1 MGMKNG
7 MLCLDHICLGA
18 SPPHKKATKP
28 FPRSFYGLHDFALFF
43 FCIHQKL
50 IPSEN
55 NIFRE
60 IIGNMYVDYVL

>member
-28 FPRSFYGLHDFALFF
+28 FPRSFYSLHDFRFF
-43 FCIHQKL
+43 ASIRKI

-55 NIFRE
+55 NIIRE